1 MGATVNKQNK
11 IITWVVFYLCVTVAS
26 SAGFVFPLGD
36 DNLWYNSLIKPS
48 FTPPSWVFAPVWT
61 ILYLLIATSAY
72 RIVTKFQHSINS
84 LVPLAIAL
92 WSLQLALNVIWTPIF
107 SDAQNLETAFYYIII
122 LWIII
127 IAYIF
132 ISWRIDRWASII
144 MMPYLAWVS
153 FASVL
158 NYYYWQLN

>member
-1 MGATVNKQNK
+1 MEAILEKKNK
-11 IITWVVFYLCVTVAS
+11 ILTWVVFYLCVTVAS
-26 SAGFVFPLGD
+26 SAGFVFPLGE
-36 DNLWYNSLIKPS
+36 DNSWYISLIEPS
-48 FTPPSWVFAPVWT
+48 FAPPSWVFAPVWT

-72 RIVTKFQHSINS
+72 RIVTKTVHNKNS
-84 LVPLAIAL
+84 LLPLAVAL

-107 SDAQNLETAFYYIII
+107 SGAQNLETAFYYIIM

-127 IAYIF
+127 IAYILV
-132 ISWRIDRWASII
+132 SWCIDKWASVI

>member
-1 MGATVNKQNK
+1 MNKQNK

-36 DNLWYNSLIKPS
+36 DNLWYTSLIEPR
-48 FTPPSWVFAPVWT
+48 FAPPSWVFAPVWT
-61 ILYLLIATSAY
+61 TLYLLIATSAF
-72 RIVTKFQHSINS
+72 RIMTKSSYKMNN
-84 LVPLAIAL
+84 LLPLAIAL

-107 SDAQNLETAFYYIII
+107 SGAQNLEVAFYYIMM
-122 LWIII
+122 LWVII

-132 ISWRIDRWASII
+132 VSWRIDRLASLM

>member
-1 MGATVNKQNK
+1 MNKQNK
-11 IITWVVFYLCVTVAS
+11 IITWVVFFLCVTVAS

-36 DNLWYNSLIKPS
+36 DNLWYTSLIEPR
-48 FTPPSWVFAPVWT
+48 FVPPSWVFAPVWT
-61 ILYLLIATSAY
+61 ALYLLIATSAY
-72 RIVTKFQHSINS
+72 RIMTKSNHKINN
-84 LVPLAIAL
+84 LLPLAIAL

-107 SDAQNLETAFYYIII
+107 SGAQNLEVAFYYIIM
-122 LWIII
+122 LWVIIV
-127 IAYIF
+127 AYNF
-132 ISWRIDRWASII
+132 VCWRIDKLASAM

>member
-1 MGATVNKQNK
+1 MNKQNK

-36 DNLWYNSLIKPS
+36 DNLWYTSLIEPR
-48 FTPPSWVFAPVWT
+48 FAPPSWVFAPVWT
-61 ILYLLIATSAY
+61 TLYLLIATSAF
-72 RIVTKFQHSINS
+72 RIMTKSSYKMNN
-84 LVPLAIAL
+84 LLPLAIAL

-107 SDAQNLETAFYYIII
+107 SGAQNLEVAFYYIIM
-122 LWIII
+122 LWVII

-132 ISWRIDRWASII
+132 VCWRIDRLASLM
-144 MMPYLAWVS
+144 MMPCLAWVS

>member
-1 MGATVNKQNK
+1 MNKQNK

-36 DNLWYNSLIKPS
+36 DNLWYTSLIEPS

-61 ILYLLIATSAY
+61 TLYLLIATSAF
-72 RIVTKFQHSINS
+72 RIMTKSSYKMNN
-84 LVPLAIAL
+84 LLPLAIAL

-107 SDAQNLETAFYYIII
+107 SGAQNLEVAFYYIIM
-122 LWIII
+122 LWVII

-132 ISWRIDRWASII
+132 VCWDIDRLASLM

>member
-1 MGATVNKQNK
+1 MNKQNK

-36 DNLWYNSLIKPS
+36 DNLWYTSLIEPS

-61 ILYLLIATSAY
+61 TLYLLIATSAF
-72 RIVTKFQHSINS
+72 RIMTKSSYKMNN
-84 LVPLAIAL
+84 LLPLAIAL

-107 SDAQNLETAFYYIII
+107 SGAQNLEVAFYYIIM
-122 LWIII
+122 LWVII

-132 ISWRIDRWASII
+132 VCWHIDRLASLM

>member
-1 MGATVNKQNK
+1 MNKQNK

-36 DNLWYNSLIKPS
+36 DNLWYTSLIEPR
-48 FTPPSWVFAPVWT
+48 FAPPSWVFAPVWT
-61 ILYLLIATSAY
+61 TLYLLIATSAF
-72 RIVTKFQHSINS
+72 RIMTKSSYKMNN
-84 LVPLAIAL
+84 LLPLAIAL

-107 SDAQNLETAFYYIII
+107 SGAQNLEVAFYYIIM
-122 LWIII
+122 LWVII

-132 ISWRIDRWASII
+132 VCWRIDRFASLM

>member
-1 MGATVNKQNK
+1 MEFNVSKQIK

-36 DNLWYNSLIKPS
+36 DNPWYTSLIEPS
-48 FTPPSWVFAPVWT
+48 FTPPSWLFAPVWT
-61 ILYLLIATSAY
+61 TLYLLIATSAY
-72 RIVTKFQHSINS
+72 RITTKSTHKINS

-107 SDAQNLETAFYYIII
+107 SGAQNLEIAFYYIIA
-122 LWIII
+122 LWAVI

-132 ISWRIDRWASII
+132 ISWQIDRWASLI
-144 MMPYLAWVS
+144 MVPYLAWVS

>member
-1 MGATVNKQNK
+1 VNKQNK

-36 DNLWYNSLIKPS
+36 DNLWYTSLIEPS

-61 ILYLLIATSAY
+61 TLYLLIATSAF
-72 RIVTKFQHSINS
+72 RIMTKSSYKMNN
-84 LVPLAIAL
+84 LLPLAIAL

-107 SDAQNLETAFYYIII
+107 SGAQNLEVAFYYIIM
-122 LWIII
+122 LWVII

-132 ISWRIDRWASII
+132 VCWHIDRLASLM

>member
-1 MGATVNKQNK
+1 MEASVSKQNK

-36 DNLWYNSLIKPS
+36 DNLWYTTLKEPS
-48 FTPPSWVFAPVWT
+48 FAPPSWVFAPVWT
-61 ILYLLIATSAY
+61 TLYLLIATSAY
-72 RIVTKFQHSINS
+72 RIVVKSNYTVNN
-84 LVPLAIAL
+84 LLPLGIAL

-107 SDAQNLETAFYYIII
+107 SGAQNLETAFYYIIA
-122 LWIII
+122 LWSVI

-132 ISWRIDRWASII
+132 VTWHIDKWASLI
-144 MMPYLAWVS
+144 MTPYLAWVS

-158 NYYYWQLN
+158 NFYYWQLN

>member
-1 MGATVNKQNK
+1 MEATVNKQNK

-26 SAGFVFPLGD
+26 SAGFVFPLGA
-36 DNLWYNSLIKPS
+36 DNLWYNSLIEPS

-72 RIVTKFQHSINS
+72 RIVTKSQHIINS

-107 SDAQNLETAFYYIII
+107 SGAQNLETAFYYIII
-122 LWIII
+122 LWITI

>member
-1 MGATVNKQNK
+1 MEATVNKQNK

-26 SAGFVFPLGD
+26 SAGLVFPLGD
-36 DNLWYNSLIKPS
+36 DNLWYNSLIEPS

-72 RIVTKFQHSINS
+72 RIVTKSQHNINS

-107 SDAQNLETAFYYIII
+107 SGAQNLETAFYYIII
-122 LWIII
+122 LWITI

>member
-1 MGATVNKQNK
+1 VNKQNK

-36 DNLWYNSLIKPS
+36 DNLWYTSLIEPR
-48 FTPPSWVFAPVWT
+48 FAPPSWVFAPVWT
-61 ILYLLIATSAY
+61 TLYLLIATSAF
-72 RIVTKFQHSINS
+72 RIMTKSSYKMNN
-84 LVPLAIAL
+84 LLPLAIAL

-107 SDAQNLETAFYYIII
+107 SGAQNLEVAFYYIII
-122 LWIII
+122 LWVII

-132 ISWRIDRWASII
+132 VCWRIDRLASAM

-153 FASVL
+153 FASIL

>member
-1 MGATVNKQNK
+1 MNKQNK

-36 DNLWYNSLIKPS
+36 DNLWYTSLIEPR
-48 FTPPSWVFAPVWT
+48 FAPPSWVFAPVWT
-61 ILYLLIATSAY
+61 TLYLLIATSAY
-72 RIVTKFQHSINS
+72 RIMTKSSYKMNN
-84 LVPLAIAL
+84 LLPLAIAL

-107 SDAQNLETAFYYIII
+107 SGAQNLEVAFYYIIM
-122 LWIII
+122 LWVIII
-127 IAYIF
+127 SYIF
-132 ISWRIDRWASII
+132 VCWHIDRLASLM

>member
-1 MGATVNKQNK
+1 MNKQNK

-36 DNLWYNSLIKPS
+36 DNLWYTSLIEPR
-48 FTPPSWVFAPVWT
+48 FAPPSWVFAPVWT
-61 ILYLLIATSAY
+61 TLYLLIATSAY
-72 RIVTKFQHSINS
+72 RIMTKSSYKMNN
-84 LVPLAIAL
+84 LLPLAIAL

-107 SDAQNLETAFYYIII
+107 SGAQNLEVAFYYIIM
-122 LWIII
+122 LWVII

-132 ISWRIDRWASII
+132 VCWGVDRLASVM

>member
-1 MGATVNKQNK
+1 MNKQNK

-36 DNLWYNSLIKPS
+36 DNLWYTSLIEPR
-48 FTPPSWVFAPVWT
+48 FAPPSWVFAPVWT
-61 ILYLLIATSAY
+61 TLYLLIATSAF
-72 RIVTKFQHSINS
+72 RIMTKSSYKMNN
-84 LVPLAIAL
+84 LLPLAIAL

-107 SDAQNLETAFYYIII
+107 SGAQNLEVAFYYIIM
-122 LWIII
+122 LWVII

-132 ISWRIDRWASII
+132 VCWHIDRLASLM

>member
-1 MGATVNKQNK
+1 MNKQNK

-36 DNLWYNSLIKPS
+36 DNLWYTSLIEPR
-48 FTPPSWVFAPVWT
+48 FAPPSWVFAPVWT
-61 ILYLLIATSAY
+61 TLYLLIATSAY
-72 RIVTKFQHSINS
+72 RIMTKSSYKMNN
-84 LVPLAIAL
+84 LLPLAIAL

-107 SDAQNLETAFYYIII
+107 SGAQNLEVAFYYIIM

-127 IAYIF
+127 ISYIF
-132 ISWRIDRWASII
+132 VCWHIDRLASVM
-144 MMPYLAWVS
+144 MMPYLVWVS

>member
-1 MGATVNKQNK
+1 VNKQNK

-36 DNLWYNSLIKPS
+36 DNLWYTSLIEPR
-48 FTPPSWVFAPVWT
+48 FAPPSWVFAPVWT
-61 ILYLLIATSAY
+61 TLYLLIATSAF
-72 RIVTKFQHSINS
+72 RIMTKSFYKMNN
-84 LVPLAIAL
+84 LLPLAIAL

-107 SDAQNLETAFYYIII
+107 SGAQNLEVAFYYIIM
-122 LWIII
+122 LWVII

-132 ISWRIDRWASII
+132 VCWHIDRLASLM